1 MKLREFPG
9 ALALGL
15 LAALG
20 AHTALYGGSHEMG
33 GAFHGE
39 LVTVALAALG
49 GLLVAFGALAWTGS
63 RHTADGSVLAARLT
77 GRLPG
82 LGPVLVATALCF
94 AAGERLE
101 PEHAA
106 AAFWPL
112 VAAIVASAALLLL
125 LARAAI
131 KTLAQAVVAITRP
144 AYATRTPFW
153 LRRAAPVFA
162 VAPAPS
168 LRRRFARPPP
178 QTNDPRA

>member
-15 LAALG
+15 LASLG

-49 GLLVAFGALAWTGS
+49 GFLVAFGALAWTGS
-63 RHTADGSVLAARLT
+63 RHAADGSVLAARLT

-82 LGPVLVATALCF
+82 LAPVLVATALCF
-94 AAGERLE
+94 IAGERLE
-101 PEHAA
+101 PQHASA
-106 AAFWPL
+106 ALWPL
-112 VAAIVASAALLLL
+112 VAAIIASAALLLL
-125 LARAAI
+125 VTRSAI
-131 KTLAQAVVAITRP
+131 KALAGAIIAIARP
-144 AYATRTPFW
+144 TYATRTPFW
-153 LRRAAPVFA
+153 LRRAVPVFA
-162 VAPAPS
+162 IAPAPS

-178 QTNDPRA
+178 AANDPRA